1 MLWIALTTSNLKLII
16 ANFSPAIVYTEQFNQ
31 NINDV
36 TVGESGEIIL
46 VGDYGDI
53 LVYRMQGNVGYEG
66 MEQEVKKWM
75 KNNDMSWM
83 DNSVWAQRKSK

>member
-1 MLWIALTTSNLKLII
+1 M
-16 ANFSPAIVYTEQFNQ
+16 
-31 NINDV
+31 
-36 TVGESGEIIL
+36 
-46 VGDYGDI
+46 GDYGDI

-66 MEQEVKKWM
+66 MEEEVKKWM